1 MKLNSIIY
9 CFILWAFVEVVVIA
23 IALFRLHKMRK
34 LRQQSMQF
42 HTRKNFYLKKG
53 ISGDELLQELFFSY
67 TSNKPVQR
75 ILFKAIKMNNPDK
88 AFAFLENQFPQ
99 KPLKLSTKKFVKAFI
114 AVHVV
119 ELANLALH
127 FRINN
132 IYSQLIYIVVNTTGL
147 IMLIIQEYE
156 CMTVDCKKRERK
168 LAREFGQKNKTQI
181 FQLVAGLGL
190 ILNISMIAAQ
200 FLEQAV

>member
-34 LRQQSMQF
+34 LRTHCRQF
-42 HTRKNFYLKKG
+42 HTRKSFFLKKG
-53 ISGDELLQELFFSY
+53 ISGDELLQELFFSFA
-67 TSNKPVQR
+67 SNKPVQR
-75 ILFKAIKMNNPDK
+75 ILFKAIKINNPDK
-88 AFAFLENQFPQ
+88 AFEFLENEFPQ
-99 KPLKLSTKKFVKAFI
+99 NVGKLSTKKFVKAI
-114 AVHVV
+114 IGVHVV

>member
-1 MKLNSIIY
+1 
-9 CFILWAFVEVVVIA
+9 
-23 IALFRLHKMRK
+23 MRK

-127 FRINN
+127 FRLNN
-132 IYSQLIYIVVNTTGL
+132 VYSQLIYIVVNTTGV
-147 IMLIIQEYE
+147 IALIIQEYE

-168 LAREFGQKNKTQI
+168 LARGFGQKNKTQI